1 MKNSSRSFKTYLLL
15 FIVFVPV
22 LIFAVFFSN
31 YYSIYK
37 NLADPSAHGSDI
49 DVVVKNPFEGIDAID
64 EDESNMPGNEDSAK
78 GEPGFP
84 NEIMDNA
91 EIDSRNGTEMDSFNK
106 TKKPS
111 YNYIVG
117 KYKSKFEKFQQK
129 QEDTLSSLMEEAKLE
144 YAENGSKK
152 SSLLGMAPK
161 YLGIVN
167 SLEKQANKD
176 IDILIDDLKTELIN
190 NSYETD
196 ITGEIRNYYNYYKK
210 NLRAEIIKEGS
221 KHL

>member
-15 FIVFVPV
+15 FIVLVPV

-49 DVVVKNPFEGIDAID
+49 DIVVKNPFEGIDAID
-64 EDESNMPGNEDSAK
+64 EDESNMPENEDLANEGS
-78 GEPGFP
+78 GSP
-84 NEIMDNA
+84 NETIDNA
-91 EIDSRNGTEMDSFNK
+91 EMDPPDK
-106 TKKPS
+106 ADKPS

-129 QEDTLSSLMEEAKLE
+129 QEDKLSSLMEEAKLE

-176 IDILIDDLKTELIN
+176 VDELIDDLKTELIN
-190 NSYETD
+190 NSYETG
-196 ITGEIRNYYNYYKK
+196 ITKEIKDYYNYYKK
-210 NLRAEIIKEGS
+210 NLRAEIIKEGT